1 MPLAVGFDRAARIK
15 EEMMRHLIS
24 RRDALKG
31 ATSLA
36 LTTPLLSLVGC
47 QELSAG
53 PDLTVIDGET
63 MGTTYS
69 VKVADAPKSLSRES
83 MAVEISR
90 LLEAVNQQMS
100 TYRTDSELSRFNQA
114 SAGTWVDVS
123 PDTATVIAEAG
134 RLSELTAGAFDTTVG
149 PLVDLWGFGPG
160 DSSKS
165 VPSETRIASVRDKIG
180 YRNVHLRSSA
190 PAVSKDRSDI
200 RVDLSGIA
208 KGFGVDKIAEYLE
221 QAGAKRFL
229 VEVGGDMRSSGLNA
243 NGKAWQIGI
252 EKPLTGRGQL
262 QQIVPLSSQAMATSG
277 DYRIFFEREGTRY
290 SHIVNPQTGRPVTHE
305 LASVTV
311 VAETAMQ
318 ADALSTALFVLG
330 PDAGLELAKM
340 QNTAAFFI
348 AKDGGDLKT
357 FSSPAFADVLKA

>member
-1 MPLAVGFDRAARIK
+1 
-15 EEMMRHLIS
+15 MRHLIS

-47 QELSAG
+47 QELDASR
-53 PDLTVIDGET
+53 DLTVIDGET

-69 VKVADAPKSLSRES
+69 VKVADAPKALSRQS

-90 LLEAVNQQMS
+90 LLETVNQQMS

-134 RLSELTAGAFDTTVG
+134 RLSELTEGAFDTTVG

-160 DSSKS
+160 DTAKS
-165 VPSETRIASVRDKIG
+165 VPSDTQIAGIRDRIG
-180 YRNVHLRSSA
+180 YRNVRLRPSA
-190 PAVSKDRSDI
+190 PAVAKDKSDI
-200 RVDLSGIA
+200 HVDLSGIA
-208 KGFGVDKIAEYLE
+208 KGFGVDKIADYLE
-221 QAGAKRFL
+221 RSGAQHFL
-229 VEVGGDMRSSGLNA
+229 VEVGGDMRSRGHNA
-243 NGKAWQIGI
+243 SGKAWQIGI
-252 EKPLTGRGQL
+252 EKPLAGLGHI
-262 QQIVPLSSQAMATSG
+262 QQIVPLSGKAMATSG

-290 SHIVNPQTGRPVTHE
+290 SHIVNPQTGRPVAHA

-330 PDAGLELAKM
+330 PDAGLELAKS
-340 QNTAAFFI
+340 QNIAAFFI
-348 AKDGGDLKT
+348 AKDGDNLRE
-357 FSSPAFADVLKA
+357 FSSPEFAGLLKA